1 MATSGDSVLLAET
14 TFRTSKENTNTKANE
29 IPMARFIP
37 NPPRFFCDA
46 SAKPKT
52 VSIITENGIEVR

>member
-1 MATSGDSVLLAET
+1 MATKGVSVLLADT
-14 TFRTSKENTNTKANE
+14 TFNTSKENTKTKAKA

-37 NPPRFFCDA
+37 KPPRFFCDA

-52 VSIITENGIEVR
+52 VRIMTEKGIEVR